1 MAINQTRDDMVDS
14 IISVFRSEGYEGA
27 SLAKLSEA
35 TGLGR
40 SSLYHHFPMGK
51 EDMANAA
58 LDRLGI
64 LMGGDILG
72 PLAGP
77 GSARQRLADFG
88 AKISGFYADGR
99 QPCLLDVFSVGDA
112 ARLFQDRLRQTN
124 RAFIQA
130 ITDLAASTGASP
142 AEAARRGEDALI
154 AIEGALIVSRGLA
167 SSDPFRRVLAEL
179 PDRVLGTEK

>member
-1 MAINQTRDDMVDS
+1 MVDS

-64 LMGGDILG
+64 LMGATSSGRWPDRAARASGWPILA
-72 PLAGP
+72 PKFPAFTQMDASLVCWMYSV
-77 GSARQRLADFG
+77 SATRRGYFRTVCARLTALSFRPSPISPRRPARRRQR
-88 AKISGFYADGR
+88 
-99 QPCLLDVFSVGDA
+99 
-112 ARLFQDRLRQTN
+112 
-124 RAFIQA
+124 
-130 ITDLAASTGASP
+130 
-142 AEAARRGEDALI
+142 RRGVAKT
-154 AIEGALIVSRGLA
+154 R
-167 SSDPFRRVLAEL
+167 
-179 PDRVLGTEK
+179 